1 VIANAVSSANP
12 MTSSKK
18 QARRSRSR
26 GKKAAV
32 STKHGASAHIR
43 EPEEA
48 RVLLEKQLHSLYWWV
63 FNAFRIRGFVRA
75 KELDEMASAERPE
88 QTHENRGLD
97 QAASPYKT

>member
-1 VIANAVSSANP
+1 

-18 QARRSRSR
+18 QVRGSRSH

-32 STKHGASAHIR
+32 STERGASAHIR
-43 EPEEA
+43 EPAEA

-88 QTHENRGLD
+88 QTHKNSGLD
-97 QAASPYKT
+97 KAAAPHEI